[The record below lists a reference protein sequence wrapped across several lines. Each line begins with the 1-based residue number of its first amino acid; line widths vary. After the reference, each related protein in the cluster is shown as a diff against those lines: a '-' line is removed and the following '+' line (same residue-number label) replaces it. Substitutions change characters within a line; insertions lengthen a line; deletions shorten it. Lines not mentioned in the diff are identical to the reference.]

1 MPVSSIIPIAVAVVA
16 LAAVAGAFSIAWHR
30 SIADDT
36 GRGSTVDLAMRESE
50 RHRLVDLPEVPTEGS
65 ERARPTGAPH
75 REPAATTGAPAET
88 AVAMEER
95 QRVIEVSPEE
105 QGVTRRQFFSRAL
118 GATFFTFLGVL
129 GLEFLAFLWP
139 RIEGGF
145 GADIVVGSIG
155 DLLDKATNSDGTI
168 TPVFVPDA
176 RAYIVPAPETL
187 PEIYQDKNVAAGG
200 LFALWQRCVH
210 LGCRVP
216 WCQPSQ
222 GFECPCHGSKYSVI
236 GEYFAG
242 PAPRSL
248 DRFVVEETEGG
259 ELLVKTGQIV
269 QTPRLDRL
277 NVSYPQGPF
286 CVG

>member
-1 MPVSSIIPIAVAVVA
+1 MPASSIILIGVAAVAV
-16 LAAVAGAFSIAWHR
+16 AAAASAFAIAWRRMPNTTDWR
-30 SIADDT
+30 SAVSPETREADS
-36 GRGSTVDLAMRESE
+36 RRQLE
-50 RHRLVDLPEVPTEGS
+50 LPEVPAAADQQDTPTE
-65 ERARPTGAPH
+65 PTEPQ
-75 REPAATTGAPAET
+75 PAATPDHPSPSTIKVES
-88 AVAMEER
+88 R
-95 QRVIEVSPEE
+95 QRFVESPPEE
-105 QGVTRRQFFSRAL
+105 QGVTRRQFFNRAL
-118 GATFFTFLGVL
+118 GTTTFTLFGVL
-129 GLEFLAFLWP
+129 GLQSLAFLWP
-139 RIEGGF
+139 RLQGGF
-145 GADIVVGSIG
+145 GADIIVGNIR
-155 DLLDKATNSDGTI
+155 DLLNQTANDDATI
-168 TPVFVPDA
+168 TPVFIPEA
-176 RAYIVPAPETL
+176 RAYIVPAPASL
-187 PEIYQDKNVAAGG
+187 PEVYEGKKVVAGG

-248 DRFVVEETEGG
+248 DRFVVEETETG

-277 NVSYPQGPF
+277 NIPYPQGPF